1 MMSYPKSTSQLW
13 RCPKCGSTLKKGA
26 DVDVMNLLGPSN
38 LVGIATCG
46 SCGAT
51 FSQKDVYS
59 GKYDISVKTQQT
71 ETVKTQQTE
80 TTSAL
85 LSVFKLLLSV
95 VILGIVVGTMFPLLL
110 IRDESST
117 TAPKPT
123 PAFTTKESQKQEYE
137 IILEREPDNQIA
149 LQGLLKVQME
159 MQDFQG
165 ASTTLEKLIALNP
178 EETAYQAMY
187 QSIKRHLNSPVEDS
201 KANLKH

>member
-1 MMSYPKSTSQLW
+1 MSYPKSTSQLW
-13 RCPKCGSTLKKGA
+13 MCPKCGSTLKKGA
-26 DVDVMNLLGPSN
+26 DVDVMNLLDPSK
-38 LVGIATCG
+38 LVGIATCS

-59 GKYDISVKTQQT
+59 GKYDPQ
-71 ETVKTQQTE
+71 ETE
-80 TTSAL
+80 TTSASQT
-85 LSVFKLLLSV
+85 LSHLFLLLRTLV
-95 VILGIVVGTMFPLLL
+95 LVLGTLVLGFALVTPLVNLL
-110 IRDESST
+110 RDESST

-123 PAFTTKESQKQEYE
+123 PAFTTKEFQKQEYE

-149 LQGLLKVQME
+149 LQGLLGVQIE

-187 QSIKRHLNSPVEDS
+187 QSIKRHLHSPVEDS
-201 KANLKH
+201 KVNLKH